1 MVCYEEKEEIT
12 MLNVNLSTVAKV
24 AKKGLKYAGPI
35 CTGIVAIASE
45 IDKQKLQET
54 VKDLTKRV
62 AEMESK
68 MR

>member
-1 MVCYEEKEEIT
+1 
-12 MLNVNLSTVAKV
+12 MLNINLGTVAKV
-24 AKKGLKYAGPI
+24 AKNGVKYIGPI
-35 CTGIVAIASE
+35 CAGVVTIASE

-62 AEMESK
+62 TEMESK